1 MENIDVSALKHV
13 LLGHKY
19 KYFSSKNIDISAE
32 KT

>member
-19 KYFSSKNIDISAE
+19 KFFSSKNIDNLAAR
-32 KT
+32 T